1 MELDIGSLKHPLKN
15 DNKSGWEDL
24 VLPEDHRR
32 MVQSMVE
39 VHSAVAN
46 TAAPSNKGRNEIGLV
61 QGKGKGCIILLHGVP
76 GVGKTSTAECVASY
90 TRRPL
95 FPITCGDIGYEP
107 DTLEK
112 NLEDIFK
119 LAHKWGCVLLID
131 EADVFLAERDKKDVK
146 RNGLVSIFLRVLE
159 YYSGIL
165 FLTTNRVGS
174 FDDAFRSRIHLTLYY
189 PKFTAEYSKEVWK
202 KNIKR
207 LERMNKSREEEG
219 FPKIRLDKKKILKFA
234 GKNYKTLQW
243 NGRQI
248 QNAFHTA
255 LSLAQFEVK
264 DNKDKGPCITTGHFE
279 IIAKATLQFDDYL
292 MEVHLGDESKKAKIS
307 GLRADNAKFDEP
319 RKIWLPAVTS
329 DESSASSSEDS
340 SGSERKRSKKKKSKS
355 KRKSKEEA
363 VEDQSEPEG
372 SKQSRAKPKK
382 SQAKA
387 SNVDEDSSGKEG
399 TKTSKAK
406 KTKKKAKGSD
416 DEPEST
422 RAEEKAKKSKKKGR
436 KEKRDTS
443 SSEEDNSE

>member
-1 MELDIGSLKHPLKN
+1 M
-15 DNKSGWEDL
+15 
-24 VLPEDHRR
+24 
-32 MVQSMVE
+32 
-39 VHSAVAN
+39 
-46 TAAPSNKGRNEIGLV
+46 
-61 QGKGKGCIILLHGVP
+61 
-76 GVGKTSTAECVASY
+76 
-90 TRRPL
+90 
-95 FPITCGDIGYEP
+95 
-107 DTLEK
+107 
-112 NLEDIFK
+112 
-119 LAHKWGCVLLID
+119 D

-146 RNGLVSIFLRVLE
+146 RNGLVSVFLRVLE

-189 PKFTAEYSKEVWK
+189 PKFTAKDSRMVWK
-202 KNIKR
+202 NNFKR
-207 LERMNKSREEEG
+207 LERINKSREEEG

-234 GKNYKTLQW
+234 GMNYEALQW

-248 QNAFHTA
+248 QNAFHMA

-264 DNKDKGPCITTGHFE
+264 GNKDKGPRITTDHFK
-279 IIAKATLQFDDYL
+279 ILANASLQFDDYL
-292 MEVHLGDESKKAKIS
+292 KEVHLGDESKKAKMS
-307 GLRADNAKFDEP
+307 GLRADNSISDAA
-319 RKIWLPAVTS
+319 RKIRLPDMTS
-329 DESSASSSEDS
+329 EESSASFSEDS
-340 SGSERKRSKKKKSKS
+340 STSERKRSKKKKSKS

-382 SQAKA
+382 SQANA
-387 SNVDEDSSGKEG
+387 TDVDEDSSGKEE
-399 TKTSKAK
+399 TKTSKVK

-443 SSEEDNSE
+443 SSEEDNSG